1 MISKNEP
8 TIALSDTIRPTHIEV
23 NLARIKSNYEKIQA
37 KVGSAEVMPVI
48 KANAYG
54 HGLLTIG
61 KFYQDIGATRLAV
74 AYLEEAL
81 LLRKNGITIPILVL
95 GGILHGQIPEYIEND
110 ITITAS
116 SIEKLGQVDQVAAQM
131 QKIAKIHLKIDTGM
145 ERIGVHYYNAQPF
158 IEESLK
164 YNNVIIEGVFSHFAN
179 SDAVDLTHA
188 NLQFERF
195 MEATSFYE
203 KNSLPT
209 PKLHIANSAAIL
221 QMPQTYLDIV
231 RPGIILFGVYPS
243 QETQRT
249 IDVEPTLSWVSSVV
263 YFKVTKPNHP
273 ISYGSSWQTDHDT
286 RIVTLPVGYGD
297 GYFRTMSNRS
307 QVIIHDKKYNTVGR
321 ICMDQTMVNI
331 EQDSAYNGDRV
342 ILIGESASQKITCED
357 LAQWANTIP
366 YEILTNINTRVPRV
380 YCETI

>member
-23 NLARIKSNYEKIQA
+23 NLARVQSNYQKIQA
-37 KVGSAEVMPVI
+37 KVGNSEVMPVI

-54 HGLLTIG
+54 HGLITIG

-116 SIEKLGQVDQVAAQM
+116 SIEKLSQIDQVATKM

-145 ERIGVHYYNAQPF
+145 ERIGVHYYNAPSF
-158 IEESLK
+158 FEESLK
-164 YNNVIIEGVFSHFAN
+164 YKNVIVEGVFSHFAN
-179 SDAVDLTHA
+179 SDAADLTHA

-221 QMPQTYLDIV
+221 QMPHTSLDIV

-243 QETQRT
+243 QETKRT
-249 IDVEPTLSWVSSVV
+249 IDLEPTLSWVSSVV
-263 YFKVTKPNHP
+263 YFKVTKPDHP
-273 ISYGSSWQTDHDT
+273 ISYGSSWQTDHNT

-297 GYFRTMSNRS
+297 GYFRTMSNQS

-380 YCETI
+380 YC

>member
-23 NLARIKSNYEKIQA
+23 NLARIQSNYEKIQA

-209 PKLHIANSAAIL
+209 PKMHIANSAAIL

-366 YEILTNINTRVPRV
+366 YEILTNISTRVPRV